1 MYLILGIGCSG
12 KTSIGN
18 IVSKKNLL
26 THYASSVGVKNI
38 NTFKWHKKVDLNNGY
53 NYIFWFLKSSFSLIC
68 QYFILKNY

>member
-26 THYASSVGVKNI
+26 THYASSVGVKNT
-38 NTFKWHKKVDLNNGY
+38 NTLNGIKK
-53 NYIFWFLKSSFSLIC
+53 
-68 QYFILKNY
+68 